1 MSQERIAIYQSNLVV
16 FDEVKHVLHS
26 ACHEGWNG
34 ILLIVADNGDG
45 AGFSLDQ
52 GKIVEAAYKG
62 TRGIDALPGIKKIE
76 RARFFFEQGELAL
89 PCAARAEQDLPGT
102 AQVLSFLDI
111 KAVEETAAIAEKPSI
126 VGKIMVVDD
135 SRMVRAVVKKILTKA
150 NYEVVEAVDGEQ
162 AILEIE
168 KQRPDLVLLDIVM
181 PGIDGNEVLRRIR
194 KTAFGKHLQVVIM
207 TSSDSL
213 VENDVAESGRLA
225 KPFKPDD
232 ILLKLN
238 DYFLHNESTAALVG

>member
-1 MSQERIAIYQSNLVV
+1 MNQEKVAIYQSNLVV
-16 FDEVKHVLHS
+16 FEEVKHVLHS

-34 ILLIVADNGDG
+34 VLLIVADNGDG
-45 AGFSLDQ
+45 AGFFLEQ
-52 GKIVEAAYKG
+52 GDIVQAGYKD

-76 RARFFFEQGELAL
+76 RARFFFEQREAAL
-89 PCAARAEQDLPGT
+89 PCAVRAEQDFPET
-102 AQVLSFLDI
+102 AQVLNFLDI
-111 KAVEETAAIAEKPSI
+111 KSVEKTVAIGEKSSS
-126 VGKIMVVDD
+126 VEKVMVVDD

-213 VENDVAESGRLA
+213 VENDVSESGRLA
-225 KPFKPDD
+225 KPFKSDD
-232 ILLKLN
+232 LLMKIEN
-238 DYFLHNESTAALVG
+238 CCSHNESSAA